1 MRLSLGWPDRFGM
14 WAGRGFG
21 GCMEQVTFTYGG
33 VDLYAEVEIETYK
46 EWTIAEIYV
55 DDGTEWKFEHGLY
68 DLVRHDVIEAANK
81 AIFEVSHE
89 LVANK
94 RRITDDVVEELR

>member
-1 MRLSLGWPDRFGM
+1 
-14 WAGRGFG
+14 
-21 GCMEQVTFTYGG
+21 MEQVTFTYGG

-46 EWTIAEIYV
+46 EWTIAEIYI
-55 DDGTEWKFEHGLY
+55 DDGHPWDFPNGLF
-68 DLVRHDVIEAANK
+68 DVLKECVIEAANK